1 MGAGYVYLT
10 QPNKTKEIQQGKN
23 HLYEFVAVAMQGW
36 RKNMEDAH
44 CAMLSFGGDPN
55 AAFFAV
61 FDGHG
66 GNISFSFRS

>member
-1 MGAGYVYLT
+1 MGPEYVYLT
-10 QPNKTKEIQQGKN
+10 EPNKKKESQQGKN
-23 HLYEFVAVAMQGW
+23 NLCEFVATAMQGW

-44 CAMLSFGGDPN
+44 CAILNFGGDPN

-66 GNISFSFRS
+66 GILL